1 MSMKKFLVVCL
12 SLLCLMFTFGLTAC
26 GDKDNN
32 ELIDLADCE
41 IGYEL
46 PVYPSCEFDY
56 KVNDDCVV
64 HISSIKAVLVKKNEI
79 HEGDLLTENFTPYIV
94 ELRFLGRTDAS
105 NVDKNIKVRLNLQI
119 TSISIRTA
127 ISRDGEI
134 NGTTIAYL
142 KYTPTITFETIYL
155 SEF

>member
-1 MSMKKFLVVCL
+1 MKKFLVVCL

-64 HISSIKAVLVKKNEI
+64 HISSIKAVLVQKNEI

-119 TSISIRTA
+119 TSMHSLNGFNFIDVFTKSILQNFCV
-127 ISRDGEI
+127 IGVPPVLYI
-134 NGTTIAYL
+134 NTNVQV
-142 KYTPTITFETIYL
+142 
-155 SEF
+155 